1 MDQRNLKK
9 LLNKYLKN
17 KLTKS
22 ERAELDIWYDSFNDQ
37 EGILKSMDRGERL
50 AYEQRMLL
58 KINAMLFEENK
69 IIQLRKR
76 YNWLKIS
83 AAAAIL
89 IFFSSGLYF
98 FLADRQKQQLTISKI
113 RQDIA
118 PGGNKA
124 ILTLADG
131 QQIILN
137 DAKNGRLV
145 QQGTT
150 IIDKTADGDIR
161 YNDPEASTSRVHLTK
176 VMTYNTMT
184 TPRSGQ
190 YHLTLADG
198 TDVWLN
204 AASSIRYQTA
214 FKGSNRE
221 VEITGE
227 AYFEVAHNPAK
238 PFKVISKGQTI
249 EVLGTHF
256 NINAYTDEPEIKT
269 TLFKGSV
276 KVIKKGDFAILKP
289 GQQSRVT
296 LNQTEQE
303 IKVLDHA
310 DTEEAI
316 AWHLGLFQFKDANIQ
331 TVMRQL
337 SRWYDVD
344 VGYEGEIPDRKF
356 TGKIFRNVSA
366 LKVSDIL
373 SYNNIHF
380 RIEGKKII
388 VINR

>member
-17 KLTKS
+17 KLTES
-22 ERAELDIWYDSFNDQ
+22 ERAELDIWYDSFDDQ

-124 ILTLADG
+124 ILTLANG

-161 YNDPEASTSRVHLTK
+161 YNDPEASTSRLRLTED
-176 VMTYNTMT
+176 MTYNTMT

-204 AASSIRYQTA
+204 AASSIRYPTA

-227 AYFEVAHNPAK
+227 AYFEVAHNAVK
-238 PFKVISKGQTI
+238 PFKVICKGQTI

-269 TLFKGSV
+269 TLLKGSV
-276 KVIKKGDFAILKP
+276 KVIKKGDFAMLKP
-289 GQQSRVT
+289 GQQSRVN
-296 LNQTEQE
+296 LNQTEQK

-344 VGYEGEIPDRKF
+344 IGYEGEIPDRKF

-373 SYNNIHF
+373 SYSNIHF